1 MAGARIVPPAM
12 DTVTLDRARLGALLD
27 DELERFAQTHPRSA
41 AAHARARESLVGGVP
56 MPWMM
61 AWAGGFLV
69 IAERAEGARIVD
81 VDGNEYVD
89 LCLGDTGAMTGHA
102 PEPVWRAGGEQLQR
116 GTTMMLPTED
126 AAAVGEQLRSRFGLD
141 RWLFTLSA
149 TDANRH
155 AIRIAREIT
164 ERPKVLVFSYCYH
177 GSVDEA
183 LAVRAPDGRTVPRAG
198 NVGAPVDVAL
208 TTKAIEFN
216 DVDALA
222 AALAPGDVALVLA
235 EPAMTNI
242 GIVPAAPGYHDALR
256 RITREAGTLLL
267 IDETHTLS
275 AGPGGCTRKWGLEP
289 DLVTVGKAIAGGV
302 PTGALGV
309 SGAVVERMFGRAGA
323 DYEDVGGVGG
333 TLAGNALS
341 MAAARAALEQVL
353 TEEAF
358 AHATAV
364 ATRLREGVEDVIAT
378 RGLPWHIVQLGCR
391 AEYRFAPE
399 PARNGTEAAGQG
411 DSQLERYL
419 HLYALNRGVLITPF
433 HNMALCSGV
442 TPQTAADR
450 HTEVFAGA
458 VDAVIF

>member
-1 MAGARIVPPAM
+1 M
-12 DTVTLDRARLGALLD
+12 DTVAIDRRRLSDLLST
-27 DELERFAQTHPRSA
+27 ELERFAAEHPRSA
-41 AAHARARESLVGGVP
+41 ALHARARESLVGGVP

-61 AWAGGFLV
+61 AWAGGFPV
-69 IAERAEGARIVD
+69 VAERAKGATIVD
-81 VDGNEYVD
+81 VDGCEYVD

-102 PEPVWRAGGEQLQR
+102 PEPVWRVASDRLRR

-126 AAAVGEQLRSRFGLD
+126 AAVVGEQLRDRFALP

-155 AIRIAREIT
+155 AIRIARQIT
-164 ERPKVLVFSYCYH
+164 GRPKVLVFSYCYH

-183 LAVRAPDGRTVPRAG
+183 LAVCGPDGRTVARAG

-208 TTKAIEFN
+208 TTRAIEFN
-216 DVDALA
+216 DVDALE
-222 AALAPGDVALVLA
+222 AALAHEDVAVVLA

-242 GIVPAAPGYHDALR
+242 GIVPPAPGYHDALR
-256 RITREAGTLLL
+256 RLTREHGTLLL

-275 AGPGGCTRKWGLEP
+275 AGPGGCTRAWGLEP

-302 PTGALGV
+302 PTGALGL
-309 SGAVVERMFGRAGA
+309 SGEVVERMFADASA

-341 MAAARAALEQVL
+341 LAAARAALQEVL
-353 TEEAF
+353 TEPAF

-364 ATRLREGVEDVIAT
+364 ATRLREGVEATIAGC
-378 RGLPWHIVQLGCR
+378 GLPWHVVQLGCR

-399 PARNGTEAAGQG
+399 PARNGTEAAAQG
-411 DSQLERYL
+411 DAELERFL
-419 HLYALNRGVLITPF
+419 HLFALNRGVLITPF
-433 HNMALCSGV
+433 HNMALCSGA
-442 TPQTAADR
+442 TPAEAADR

-458 VDAVIF
+458 VDALLA

>member
-1 MAGARIVPPAM
+1 M
-12 DTVTLDRARLGALLD
+12 DRNRLSALLQ
-27 DELERFAQTHPRSA
+27 DELARFVVDHPRSA
-41 AAHARARESLVGGVP
+41 ALHARARESLVGGVP

-61 AWAGGFLV
+61 AWAGGFPV
-69 IAERAEGARIVD
+69 VAERAEGAKIVD
-81 VDGNEYVD
+81 VDGKEYVD

-102 PEPVWRAGGEQLQR
+102 PEPVWRVAGDRLRR

-126 AAAVGEQLRSRFGLD
+126 AAVVGEQLRDRFGLD

-164 ERPKVLVFSYCYH
+164 QRPKVLVFSYCYH

-183 LAVRAPDGRTVPRAG
+183 LAVCDEHGNTVARAG
-198 NVGAPVDVAL
+198 NVGAPVDVAQ
-208 TTKAIEFN
+208 TTRAIEFN
-216 DVDALA
+216 DVDALEQ
-222 AALAPGDVALVLA
+222 ALAHEDVAVVLA

-242 GIVPAAPGYHDALR
+242 GIVPAAEGYHDALR
-256 RITREAGTLLL
+256 ELTRRHGTLLL

-275 AGPGGCTRKWGLEP
+275 AGPGGCTRAWGLEP

-302 PTGALGV
+302 PIGALGL
-309 SGAVVERMFGRAGA
+309 SGDVVERMFGRPGA

-341 MAAARAALEQVL
+341 LAAARAALQEVL
-353 TEEAF
+353 TEAAF
-358 AHATAV
+358 EHATAV
-364 ATRLREGVEDVIAT
+364 ADRLRAGVEETIRAND
-378 RGLPWHIVQLGCR
+378 LPWHVVQLGCR

-399 PARNGTEAAGQG
+399 PARNGTEAAAQG
-411 DSQLERYL
+411 DAELERYL

-433 HNMALCSGV
+433 HNMALCSGA
-442 TPQTAADR
+442 TPMEAADR

-458 VDAVIF
+458 VEALRAKR

>member
-1 MAGARIVPPAM
+1 M
-12 DTVTLDRARLGALLD
+12 DTAATIDRTRLTSLLS
-27 DELERFAQTHPRSA
+27 DEIELFSRSHPRA
-41 AAHARARESLVGGVP
+41 AEIHERAKATLVGGVP

-61 AWAGGFLV
+61 MWAGGFPIV
-69 IAERAEGARIVD
+69 AERAEGATIRD
-81 VDGNEYVD
+81 VDGHEYVD

-102 PEPVWRAGGEQLQR
+102 PEPVWRAAGEQLRR

-126 AAAVGEQLRSRFGLD
+126 AAAVGEQLRARFGLPQ
-141 RWLFTLSA
+141 WLFTLSA

-183 LAVRAPDGRTVPRAG
+183 LAVAVDGRTVAREG

-208 TTKAIEFN
+208 TTRAIEFN
-216 DVDALA
+216 DVDALER
-222 AALAPGDVALVLA
+222 ALAHGDVAVVLA

-242 GIVPAAPGYHDALR
+242 GIVPPVDGYHDALR
-256 RITREAGTLLL
+256 ELTRRHGTLLL

-275 AGPGGCTRKWGLEP
+275 AGPGGCTRAWGLEP

-302 PTGALGV
+302 PTGALGL
-309 SGAVVERMFGRAGA
+309 SAAVVERMFGRPGA
-323 DYEDVGGVGG
+323 DYADVGGVGG

-341 MAAARAALEQVL
+341 LAAARAALEEVL

-364 ATRLREGVEDVIAT
+364 ATRLREGAEEVIAA
-378 RGLPWHIVQLGCR
+378 RGLPWHVVQLGCR

-399 PARNGTEAAGQG
+399 PARTGTEAAGQG
-411 DSQLERYL
+411 DAELERYL

-433 HNMALCSGV
+433 HNMALCSGA
-442 TPQTAADR
+442 TPPEAADR

-458 VDAVIF
+458 VDALLA

>member
-1 MAGARIVPPAM
+1 M
-12 DTVTLDRARLGALLD
+12 DTVSVDRSRLAYLLST
-27 DELERFAQTHPRSA
+27 ELTRFVSEHPRSA
-41 AAHARARESLVGGVP
+41 ALHSRARETLVGGVP

-61 AWAGGFLV
+61 AWAGGFPV
-69 IAERAEGARIVD
+69 VAERAKDATIVD
-81 VDGNEYVD
+81 VDGHEYVD

-102 PEPVWRAGGEQLQR
+102 PEPVWRAAGDRLRR

-126 AAAVGEQLRSRFGLD
+126 AAVVGEQLRERFGLD

-164 ERPKVLVFSYCYH
+164 RRPKVLVFSYCYH

-183 LAVRAPDGRTVPRAG
+183 LAVCDPQGRTIAREG

-208 TTKAIEFN
+208 TTRAIEFN
-216 DVDALA
+216 DVDALE
-222 AALAPGDVALVLA
+222 AALGHKDVAVVLA

-242 GIVPAAPGYHDALR
+242 GIVPPAPGYHDALR
-256 RITREAGTLLL
+256 ALTREHGTLLL

-275 AGPGGCTRKWGLEP
+275 AGPGGCTRAWGLEP

-302 PTGALGV
+302 PTGALGL
-309 SGAVVERMFGRAGA
+309 SGDVVERMFEGAGA

-341 MAAARAALEQVL
+341 LAAARATLQQVL

-364 ATRLREGVEDVIAT
+364 ADRLREGIEAT
-378 RGLPWHIVQLGCR
+378 IDSRGVPWHVVQLGCR
-391 AEYRFAPE
+391 AEYRFAPA
-399 PARNGTEAAGQG
+399 PARNGTEAAAQG
-411 DSQLERYL
+411 DAQLERYL

-433 HNMALCSGV
+433 HNMALCSGA
-442 TPQTAADR
+442 TPMEAADR

-458 VDAVIF
+458 VDALLA

>member
-1 MAGARIVPPAM
+1 
-12 DTVTLDRARLGALLD
+12 
-27 DELERFAQTHPRSA
+27 
-41 AAHARARESLVGGVP
+41 

-61 AWAGGFLV
+61 AWAGGFPV
-69 IAERAEGARIVD
+69 VAERAKDATIVD
-81 VDGNEYVD
+81 VDGHEYVD

-102 PEPVWRAGGEQLQR
+102 PEPVWRVAADRLRR
-116 GTTMMLPTED
+116 GTTMMLPTGD
-126 AAAVGEQLRSRFGLD
+126 AAVVGEELRARFGLD

-164 ERPKVLVFSYCYH
+164 GRPKVLVFSYCYH

-183 LAVRAPDGRTVPRAG
+183 LAVAAPDGRTVAREG

-208 TTKAIEFN
+208 TTRAIEFN
-216 DVDALA
+216 DVDALE
-222 AALAPGDVALVLA
+222 AALAHEDVAVVLA

-256 RITREAGTLLL
+256 ALTRDHGTLLL

-275 AGPGGCTRKWGLEP
+275 AGPGGCTRAWGLEP
-289 DLVTVGKAIAGGV
+289 DLLTIGKAIAGGV
-302 PTGALGV
+302 PTGALGM
-309 SGAVVERMFGRAGA
+309 SGDVVERMFAAGA

-341 MAAARAALEQVL
+341 LAAARVALQEVL

-358 AHATAV
+358 ARAIEV
-364 ATRLREGVEDVIAT
+364 ATRLREGVETAIADH
-378 RGLPWHIVQLGCR
+378 GVPWHVVQLGCR
-391 AEYRFAPE
+391 AEYRFAPA
-399 PARNGTEAAGQG
+399 PARNGTEAAAQG
-411 DSQLERYL
+411 DAQLERFL

-442 TPQTAADR
+442 TPPEAADR
-450 HTEVFAGA
+450 HTEVFSGA
-458 VDAVIF
+458 LDALISS

>member
-1 MAGARIVPPAM
+1 M
-12 DTVTLDRARLGALLD
+12 DTAATIDRTRLASLLKDEIAAFARA
-27 DELERFAQTHPRSA
+27 HPRA
-41 AAHARARESLVGGVP
+41 AEIHERAKGSLVGGVP

-61 AWAGGFLV
+61 LWAGGFPIV
-69 IAERAEGARIVD
+69 AERAEGATIVD
-81 VDGNEYVD
+81 VDGHEYVD

-102 PEPVWRAGGEQLQR
+102 PEPVWRAAGERLRR

-126 AAAVGEQLRSRFGLD
+126 AAVVGEQLRSRFGLEQ
-141 RWLFTLSA
+141 WLLTLSA

-164 ERPKVLVFSYCYH
+164 GRPKVLVFSYCYH

-183 LAVRAPDGRTVPRAG
+183 LAVNVDGRTVARQG
-198 NVGAPVDVAL
+198 NVGAPVDVAQ
-208 TTKAIEFN
+208 TTRAIEFN
-216 DVDALA
+216 DVDALEE
-222 AALAPGDVALVLA
+222 ALAHGDVAVVLA

-242 GIVPAAPGYHDALR
+242 GIVPPVDGYHDALR
-256 RITREAGTLLL
+256 ELTRRHGTLLL

-275 AGPGGCTRKWGLEP
+275 AGPGGCTKAWGLEP

-302 PTGALGV
+302 PTGALGL
-309 SGAVVERMFGRAGA
+309 SAEVVERMFGRPGA
-323 DYEDVGGVGG
+323 DYADVGGVGG

-341 MAAARAALEQVL
+341 LAAARAALEEVL

-364 ATRLREGVEDVIAT
+364 ATRLREGAEDVIAS
-378 RGLPWHIVQLGCR
+378 RRLPWHVVQLGSR

-399 PARNGTEAAGQG
+399 PARDGTEAAGQG
-411 DSQLERYL
+411 DADLERFL
-419 HLYALNRGVLITPF
+419 HLYALNRGVIITPF
-433 HNMALCSGV
+433 HNMALCSGA
-442 TPQTAADR
+442 TPMEAADR

-458 VDAVIF
+458 VDALLA

>member
-1 MAGARIVPPAM
+1 
-12 DTVTLDRARLGALLD
+12 
-27 DELERFAQTHPRSA
+27 
-41 AAHARARESLVGGVP
+41 

-61 AWAGGFLV
+61 AWAGGFPV
-69 IAERAEGARIVD
+69 VAERARGATIVD
-81 VDGNEYVD
+81 VDGHEYVD

-102 PEPVWRAGGEQLQR
+102 PEPVWRVAGDRLRR

-126 AAAVGEQLRSRFGLD
+126 AAVVGEQLRDRFGLD
-141 RWLFTLSA
+141 RWMFTLSA

-164 ERPKVLVFSYCYH
+164 GRPKVLVFSYCYH

-183 LAVRAPDGRTVPRAG
+183 LAVCDADGHTVARAG

-208 TTKAIEFN
+208 TTRAVEFN
-216 DVDALA
+216 DVDALE
-222 AALAPGDVALVLA
+222 AALGHGDVAVVLA
-235 EPAMTNI
+235 EPVMTNI
-242 GIVPAAPGYHDALR
+242 GIVPPAPGYHDALR
-256 RITREAGTLLL
+256 ALTREHGTLLL

-275 AGPGGCTRKWGLEP
+275 AGPGGCTRAWGLEP

-302 PTGALGV
+302 PAGALGLA
-309 SGAVVERMFGRAGA
+309 GDVVERMFADPGA

-341 MAAARAALEQVL
+341 LAAARAALQEVL
-353 TEEAF
+353 TEDAF

-364 ATRLREGVEDVIAT
+364 ADRLREGIEAT
-378 RGLPWHIVQLGCR
+378 IDAHRLGWHVVQLGSR
-391 AEYRFAPE
+391 VEYRFAPA
-399 PARNGTEAAGQG
+399 PARNGTEAAAQG
-411 DSQLERYL
+411 DPALERYL

-433 HNMALCSGV
+433 HNMVLCSGA
-442 TPQTAADR
+442 TPLEAADR

-458 VDAVIF
+458 VDTLLD